1 MFLNL
6 RTFKDEKNIILL
18 FIFLFK
24 AKLLLAYQGYF
35 NSVFNNNLCGVNL

>member
-18 FIFLFK
+18 YIFLFK

-35 NSVFNNNLCGVNL
+35 NFVYTNNLWGINL